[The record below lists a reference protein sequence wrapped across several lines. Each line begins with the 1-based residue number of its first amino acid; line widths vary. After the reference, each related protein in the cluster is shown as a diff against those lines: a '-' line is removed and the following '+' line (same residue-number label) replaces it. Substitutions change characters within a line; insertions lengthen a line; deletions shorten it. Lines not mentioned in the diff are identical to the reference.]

1 MELANYIETAMK
13 SILKNPIYEVLSEI
27 KITKILKQSN
37 FVKREVG
44 YPPFQIILHFL
55 YMLIMQKRQSTFI
68 KNSDKAYGKDVYYR
82 FIKEKRYNWRKLLLL
97 SATELLKKIKPLHKN
112 GEYRLLII
120 DDTVE
125 PKRGKFIEGTCKYI
139 WSNKE
144 HRSINALNIVSL
156 NYADSHSTFQLDFSI
171 KMNDSKRKSTS
182 EFTAKLHHRSN
193 AYQRKSEII
202 KGKNMLAL
210 EMLER
215 ALDNGIDAD
224 YLLVDSWYAKP
235 NFIKEANT
243 LGMPVIARLPN
254 NKLIWNFK
262 GKYKTLN
269 AIYDS
274 FKNIRHK
281 YSGKHGK
288 ISYKYFDSVLEHA
301 VLGKVKLVFLHTGK
315 DLLVFISTDIS
326 ISGKEILETYKKRWN
341 IEQGYKDLRLL
352 FGLGKEENRIYEALI
367 GKITLSMFTYNIVSY
382 INRIKHEP
390 QTLGELFRDLEC
402 ELETL
407 AISMQLFIQILT
419 KISEIQNVVKDNKD
433 LLQIIAVISAFT
445 QKELGFMCESWV
457 KIKIKSGNLTKAH
470 LNNKGYNKY
479 LVLSDSQTTISI
491 DEDKYNYDSSFDGL
505 KGFVTNDFSLNPTQI
520 IEHYTNLW
528 HIERAFRISKTDL
541 KIRPIY
547 HRLEHRIYSHIL
559 ISFVAYTVYK
569 EFDRKLKINNISI
582 KRKNAIG
589 FIKSMYGIVHDN
601 EISLLELSP
610 EQEQI
615 YKLFY

>member
-97 SATELLKKIKPLHKN
+97 SATEILKKIKPLHKN

-274 FKNIRHK
+274 LKNIRHK

-301 VLGKVKLVFLHTGK
+301 VLGK
-315 DLLVFISTDIS
+315 
-326 ISGKEILETYKKRWN
+326 
-341 IEQGYKDLRLL
+341 
-352 FGLGKEENRIYEALI
+352 EENRIYEALI
-367 GKITLSMFTYNIVSY
+367 AKITLSMFTYNIVSY

-433 LLQIIAVISAFT
+433 LLNIIAVLNAYT
-445 QKELGFMCESWV
+445 KKELGFMCES
-457 KIKIKSGNLTKAH
+457 
-470 LNNKGYNKY
+470 
-479 LVLSDSQTTISI
+479 
-491 DEDKYNYDSSFDGL
+491 
-505 KGFVTNDFSLNPTQI
+505 
-520 IEHYTNLW
+520 
-528 HIERAFRISKTDL
+528 
-541 KIRPIY
+541 
-547 HRLEHRIYSHIL
+547 
-559 ISFVAYTVYK
+559 
-569 EFDRKLKINNISI
+569 
-582 KRKNAIG
+582 
-589 FIKSMYGIVHDN
+589 
-601 EISLLELSP
+601 
-610 EQEQI
+610 
-615 YKLFY
+615 